1 VTAPTIAALD
11 VAAARAAT
19 DRLRLT
25 LTDAHEQL
33 IELFRMRAHEALNY
47 GPRLA
52 GWTAYLAA
60 EFGEL
65 LSVVP
70 SPEQLA
76 AMVDAGMS
84 QREAAAPFRVSVGT
98 VNAAVRSVRAAGTGL
113 GAPDVHTSPGGGPA
127 APRRVST
134 VDRITALLAGQP
146 GGLTV
151 LEVGKRLRLRQAQ
164 AGPALCRLAAA
175 GRITYLAPARRGQT
189 GRYVVDGGA
198 L

>member
-1 VTAPTIAALD
+1 MTAPTLAALD
-11 VAAARAAT
+11 VTAARAAT

-33 IELFRMRAHEALNY
+33 IELYRMRAHVALGY

-70 SPEQLA
+70 TPAQLA

-98 VNAAVRSVRAAGTGL
+98 VNAALRSQRRADAGVVSLAAGSTPPAPL
-113 GAPDVHTSPGGGPA
+113 VSKTARVLELVAAAGAA
-127 APRRVST
+127 
-134 VDRITALLAGQP
+134 
-146 GGLTV
+146 GLTV
-151 LEVGKRLRLRQAQ
+151 EQLRRRTRWHHGQAS
-164 AGPALCRLAAA
+164 ATLCRLAAA
-175 GRITYLAPARRGQT
+175 GRITYRAPERRGRMGT
-189 GRYVVDGGA
+189 YHP